1 MWKNTQ
7 KRDRKIKTVGNAEKA
22 CQGPKEKDSVKV
34 KWESWEIQTD
44 MNEKVANNKEQNFV
58 SAVIY
63 VHNAADRIDRFLAMV
78 MEVMEQNFEHSE
90 MICVNDSSEDES
102 LPVIRD
108 VSRRA
113 VRTSISVVNMS
124 YYHGLELAMEAGID
138 LAIGDFVFEFDNTVP
153 DFDPSVIM
161 EIYRHSLEGYD
172 IVSASPNR
180 RERLSSRL
188 FYRIFAKFAA
198 VSYRMN
204 TESFRVLSRRVINRV
219 SSMNKTAPYRKA
231 LYANCGLKTDC
242 IRYEIMEHLGERGR
256 REERKEMPH
265 RRKRDRREQR
275 YRLDLAADALI
286 LFTEVGY
293 RFSMTM
299 TVVMMLM
306 SIFMTVYSLVTYF
319 VIHPVEGWTT
329 TILFLSVAF
338 FGLFG
343 ILTIIVKYLQLLVD
357 MVFKRKHYSFE
368 SIEKLTK

>member
-1 MWKNTQ
+1 
-7 KRDRKIKTVGNAEKA
+7 
-22 CQGPKEKDSVKV
+22 
-34 KWESWEIQTD
+34 
-44 MNEKVANNKEQNFV
+44 MNEEIGKNKEQNFV

-63 VHNAADRIDRFLAMV
+63 VHNAEDRIERFLDMV

-90 MICVNDSSEDES
+90 IICVNDSSEDGS
-102 LPVIRD
+102 LSIIRK
-108 VSRRA
+108 VSKA
-113 VRTSISVVNMS
+113 AEKTSISVVNMS
-124 YYHGLELAMEAGID
+124 YYHGLELAMDAGMD
-138 LAIGDFVFEFDNTVP
+138 LAIGDFVFEFDNTVA
-153 DFDPSVIM
+153 DFDSSIIM

-180 RERLSSRL
+180 KERLSSRV
-188 FYRIFAKFAA
+188 FYRIFAKFAV

-242 IRYEIMEHLGERGR
+242 IRYEVTGDWSKVHD
-256 REERKEMPH
+256 RK
-265 RRKRDRREQR
+265 EQR
-275 YRLDLAADALI
+275 YRMDLAADALI

>member
-1 MWKNTQ
+1 
-7 KRDRKIKTVGNAEKA
+7 
-22 CQGPKEKDSVKV
+22 
-34 KWESWEIQTD
+34 
-44 MNEKVANNKEQNFV
+44 MNEEIGKNKEQNFV

-63 VHNAADRIDRFLAMV
+63 VHNAEDRIERFLDMV
-78 MEVMEQNFEHSE
+78 VEVMEQNFEHSE
-90 MICVNDSSEDES
+90 IICVNDSSEDGS
-102 LPVIRD
+102 LSIIRKI
-108 VSRRA
+108 SKA
-113 VRTSISVVNMS
+113 AEKTSISVVNMS
-124 YYHGLELAMEAGID
+124 YYHGLELAMDAGMD
-138 LAIGDFVFEFDNTVP
+138 LAIGDFVFEFDNTVA
-153 DFDPSVIM
+153 DFDSSVIM

-180 RERLSSRL
+180 KERLSSRM

-242 IRYEIMEHLGERGR
+242 IRYEVTGDWS
-256 REERKEMPH
+256 KA
-265 RRKRDRREQR
+265 RDRKEQR
-275 YRLDLAADALI
+275 YRMDLAADALI

>member
-1 MWKNTQ
+1 MN
-7 KRDRKIKTVGNAEKA
+7 G
-22 CQGPKEKDSVKV
+22 
-34 KWESWEIQTD
+34 EIG
-44 MNEKVANNKEQNFV
+44 KNKEQNFV

-63 VHNAADRIDRFLAMV
+63 VHNAEDRIERFLDMV
-78 MEVMEQNFEHSE
+78 VEVMERNFEHSE
-90 MICVNDSSEDES
+90 IICVNDSSEDGS
-102 LPVIRD
+102 LSIIRK
-108 VSRRA
+108 VSKA
-113 VRTSISVVNMS
+113 AEKTSISVVNMS
-124 YYHGLELAMEAGID
+124 YYHGLELAMDAGMD
-138 LAIGDFVFEFDNTVP
+138 LAIGDFVFEFDNTVA
-153 DFDPSVIM
+153 DFDSSVIM

-180 RERLSSRL
+180 KERMSSRL

-219 SSMNKTAPYRKA
+219 SSMNKMAPYRKA

-242 IRYEIMEHLGERGR
+242 IRYEVTGDWS
-256 REERKEMPH
+256 KA
-265 RRKRDRREQR
+265 RDRKEQR
-275 YRLDLAADALI
+275 YRMDLAADALI

>member
-1 MWKNTQ
+1 MN
-7 KRDRKIKTVGNAEKA
+7 G
-22 CQGPKEKDSVKV
+22 
-34 KWESWEIQTD
+34 EIG
-44 MNEKVANNKEQNFV
+44 KNKEQNFV

-63 VHNAADRIDRFLAMV
+63 VHNAEDRIERFLDMV
-78 MEVMEQNFEHSE
+78 VEVMERNFEHSE
-90 MICVNDSSEDES
+90 IICVNDSSEDGS
-102 LPVIRD
+102 LSIIRK
-108 VSRRA
+108 VSKA
-113 VRTSISVVNMS
+113 AEKTSISVVNMS
-124 YYHGLELAMEAGID
+124 YYHGLELAMDAGMD
-138 LAIGDFVFEFDNTVP
+138 LAIGDFVFEFDNTVA
-153 DFDPSVIM
+153 DFDSSVIM
-161 EIYRHSLEGYD
+161 EIYRHSLGGYD

-180 RERLSSRL
+180 KERLSSRL

-242 IRYEIMEHLGERGR
+242 IRYEVTGDWS
-256 REERKEMPH
+256 KA
-265 RRKRDRREQR
+265 RDRKEQR
-275 YRLDLAADALI
+275 YRMDLAADALI

>member
-1 MWKNTQ
+1 MN
-7 KRDRKIKTVGNAEKA
+7 G
-22 CQGPKEKDSVKV
+22 
-34 KWESWEIQTD
+34 EIG
-44 MNEKVANNKEQNFV
+44 KNKEQNFV

-63 VHNAADRIDRFLAMV
+63 VHNAEDRIERFLDMV
-78 MEVMEQNFEHSE
+78 VEVMERNFEHSE
-90 MICVNDSSEDES
+90 IICVNDSSEDGS
-102 LPVIRD
+102 LSIIRK
-108 VSRRA
+108 VSKA
-113 VRTSISVVNMS
+113 AEKTSISVVNMS
-124 YYHGLELAMEAGID
+124 YYHGLELAMDAGMD
-138 LAIGDFVFEFDNTVP
+138 LAIGDFVFEFDNTVA
-153 DFDPSVIM
+153 DFNSSVIM

-180 RERLSSRL
+180 KERMSSRL

-219 SSMNKTAPYRKA
+219 SSMNKMAPYRKA

-242 IRYEIMEHLGERGR
+242 IRYEVTGDWS
-256 REERKEMPH
+256 KA
-265 RRKRDRREQR
+265 RDRKEQR
-275 YRLDLAADALI
+275 YRMDLAADALI

>member
-1 MWKNTQ
+1 
-7 KRDRKIKTVGNAEKA
+7 
-22 CQGPKEKDSVKV
+22 
-34 KWESWEIQTD
+34 
-44 MNEKVANNKEQNFV
+44 MNEEIGKNKEQNFV

-63 VHNAADRIDRFLAMV
+63 VHNAEDRIERFLAMV

-90 MICVNDSSEDES
+90 IICVNDSSEDGS
-102 LPVIRD
+102 LSIIRK
-108 VSRRA
+108 VSKA
-113 VRTSISVVNMS
+113 AEKTSISVVNMS
-124 YYHGLELAMEAGID
+124 YYHGLELAMDAGMD
-138 LAIGDFVFEFDNTVP
+138 LAIGDFVFEFDNTVA
-153 DFDPSVIM
+153 DFNSSVIM

-180 RERLSSRL
+180 KERLSSRL

-231 LYANCGLKTDC
+231 LYANCGLKTGC
-242 IRYEIMEHLGERGR
+242 IRYEVTGEWS
-256 REERKEMPH
+256 KA
-265 RRKRDRREQR
+265 RDRKEQR
-275 YRLDLAADALI
+275 YRMDLAADALI

>member
-1 MWKNTQ
+1 MN
-7 KRDRKIKTVGNAEKA
+7 G
-22 CQGPKEKDSVKV
+22 
-34 KWESWEIQTD
+34 EIG
-44 MNEKVANNKEQNFV
+44 KNKEQNFV

-63 VHNAADRIDRFLAMV
+63 VHNAEDRIERFLDMV
-78 MEVMEQNFEHSE
+78 VEVMERNFEHSE
-90 MICVNDSSEDES
+90 IICVNDSSEDGS
-102 LPVIRD
+102 LSIIRKI
-108 VSRRA
+108 SKA
-113 VRTSISVVNMS
+113 AEKTSISVVNMS
-124 YYHGLELAMEAGID
+124 YYHGLELAMDAGMD
-138 LAIGDFVFEFDNTVP
+138 LAIGDFVFEFDNTVA
-153 DFDPSVIM
+153 DFDSSVIM

-180 RERLSSRL
+180 KERMSSRL

-242 IRYEIMEHLGERGR
+242 IRYEVTGDWS
-256 REERKEMPH
+256 KA
-265 RRKRDRREQR
+265 RDRKEQR
-275 YRLDLAADALI
+275 YRMDLAADALI

>member
-1 MWKNTQ
+1 MN
-7 KRDRKIKTVGNAEKA
+7 G
-22 CQGPKEKDSVKV
+22 
-34 KWESWEIQTD
+34 EIG
-44 MNEKVANNKEQNFV
+44 KNKEQNFV

-63 VHNAADRIDRFLAMV
+63 VHNAEERIERFLDMV
-78 MEVMEQNFEHSE
+78 MEVMERNFEHSE
-90 MICVNDSSEDES
+90 IICVNDSSEDGS
-102 LPVIRD
+102 LSIIRK
-108 VSRRA
+108 VSKA
-113 VRTSISVVNMS
+113 AEKTSISVVNMS
-124 YYHGLELAMEAGID
+124 YYHGLELAMDAGMD
-138 LAIGDFVFEFDNTVP
+138 LAIGDFVFEFDNTVA
-153 DFDPSVIM
+153 DFNSSVIM

-180 RERLSSRL
+180 KERLSSRL

-242 IRYEIMEHLGERGR
+242 IRYEVTGDWS
-256 REERKEMPH
+256 KA
-265 RRKRDRREQR
+265 RDRKEQR
-275 YRLDLAADALI
+275 YRMDLAADALI

>member
-1 MWKNTQ
+1 MN
-7 KRDRKIKTVGNAEKA
+7 G
-22 CQGPKEKDSVKV
+22 
-34 KWESWEIQTD
+34 EIG
-44 MNEKVANNKEQNFV
+44 KNKEQNFV

-63 VHNAADRIDRFLAMV
+63 VHNAEDRIERFLDMV
-78 MEVMEQNFEHSE
+78 VEVMERNFEHSE
-90 MICVNDSSEDES
+90 IICVNDSSEDGS
-102 LPVIRD
+102 LSIIRK
-108 VSRRA
+108 VSKA
-113 VRTSISVVNMS
+113 AEKTSISVVNMS
-124 YYHGLELAMEAGID
+124 YYHGLELAMDAGMD
-138 LAIGDFVFEFDNTVP
+138 LAIGDFVFEFDNTVA
-153 DFDPSVIM
+153 DFDSSVIM
-161 EIYRHSLEGYD
+161 EIYRHSLGGYD

-180 RERLSSRL
+180 KERLSSRL

-242 IRYEIMEHLGERGR
+242 IRYEVTGEWS
-256 REERKEMPH
+256 KA
-265 RRKRDRREQR
+265 RDRKEQR
-275 YRLDLAADALI
+275 YRMDLAADALI

>member
-1 MWKNTQ
+1 MN
-7 KRDRKIKTVGNAEKA
+7 G
-22 CQGPKEKDSVKV
+22 
-34 KWESWEIQTD
+34 EIG
-44 MNEKVANNKEQNFV
+44 KNKEQNFV

-63 VHNAADRIDRFLAMV
+63 VHNAEDRIERFLDMV
-78 MEVMEQNFEHSE
+78 VEVMERNFEHSE
-90 MICVNDSSEDES
+90 IICVNDSSEDGS
-102 LPVIRD
+102 LSIIRK
-108 VSRRA
+108 VSKA
-113 VRTSISVVNMS
+113 AEKTSISVVNMS
-124 YYHGLELAMEAGID
+124 YYHGLELAMDAGVD
-138 LAIGDFVFEFDNTVP
+138 LAIGDFVFEFDNTVA
-153 DFDPSVIM
+153 DFNSSVIM

-180 RERLSSRL
+180 KERLSSRL

-231 LYANCGLKTDC
+231 LYSNCGLKTDC
-242 IRYEIMEHLGERGR
+242 IRYEVTGDWS
-256 REERKEMPH
+256 KA
-265 RRKRDRREQR
+265 RDRKEQR
-275 YRLDLAADALI
+275 YRMDLAADALI

-368 SIEKLTK
+368 GIEKLTK

>member
-1 MWKNTQ
+1 
-7 KRDRKIKTVGNAEKA
+7 
-22 CQGPKEKDSVKV
+22 
-34 KWESWEIQTD
+34 
-44 MNEKVANNKEQNFV
+44 MNEEIGKNKEQNFV

-63 VHNAADRIDRFLAMV
+63 VHNAEDRIERFLDMV

-90 MICVNDSSEDES
+90 IICVNDSSEDGS
-102 LPVIRD
+102 LSIIRKI
-108 VSRRA
+108 SKA
-113 VRTSISVVNMS
+113 AEKTSISVVNMS
-124 YYHGLELAMEAGID
+124 YYHGLELAMDAGMD
-138 LAIGDFVFEFDNTVP
+138 LAIGDFVFEFDNTVA
-153 DFDPSVIM
+153 DFNSSVIM

-180 RERLSSRL
+180 KERLSSRM

-242 IRYEIMEHLGERGR
+242 IRYEVTGDWS
-256 REERKEMPH
+256 KA
-265 RRKRDRREQR
+265 RDRKEQR
-275 YRLDLAADALI
+275 YRMDLAADALI

>member
-1 MWKNTQ
+1 
-7 KRDRKIKTVGNAEKA
+7 
-22 CQGPKEKDSVKV
+22 
-34 KWESWEIQTD
+34 
-44 MNEKVANNKEQNFV
+44 MNEEIGKNKEQNFV

-63 VHNAADRIDRFLAMV
+63 VHNAEDRIERFLDMV
-78 MEVMEQNFEHSE
+78 VEVMEQNFEHSE
-90 MICVNDSSEDES
+90 IICVNDSSEDGS
-102 LPVIRD
+102 LSNIRKI
-108 VSRRA
+108 SKA
-113 VRTSISVVNMS
+113 AEKTSISVVNMS
-124 YYHGLELAMEAGID
+124 YYHGLELAMDAGMD
-138 LAIGDFVFEFDNTVP
+138 LAIGDFVFEFDNTVA
-153 DFDPSVIM
+153 DFDSSVIM

-180 RERLSSRL
+180 KERLSSRM

-242 IRYEIMEHLGERGR
+242 IRYEVTGEWS
-256 REERKEMPH
+256 KA
-265 RRKRDRREQR
+265 RDRKEQR
-275 YRLDLAADALI
+275 YRMDLAADALI

>member
-1 MWKNTQ
+1 MN
-7 KRDRKIKTVGNAEKA
+7 G
-22 CQGPKEKDSVKV
+22 
-34 KWESWEIQTD
+34 EIG
-44 MNEKVANNKEQNFV
+44 KNKEQNFV

-63 VHNAADRIDRFLAMV
+63 VHNAEDRIERFLAMV

-90 MICVNDSSEDES
+90 IICVNDSSEDGS
-102 LPVIRD
+102 LSIIRK
-108 VSRRA
+108 VSKA
-113 VRTSISVVNMS
+113 AEKTSISVVNMS
-124 YYHGLELAMEAGID
+124 YYHGLELAMDAGMD
-138 LAIGDFVFEFDNTVP
+138 LAIGDFVFEFDNTVA
-153 DFDPSVIM
+153 DFDSSVIM

-180 RERLSSRL
+180 KERLSSRL
-188 FYRIFAKFAA
+188 FYRIFAKFAV

-242 IRYEIMEHLGERGR
+242 IRYEVTGEWS
-256 REERKEMPH
+256 KA
-265 RRKRDRREQR
+265 RDRKEQR
-275 YRLDLAADALI
+275 YRMDLAADALI

>member
-1 MWKNTQ
+1 MN
-7 KRDRKIKTVGNAEKA
+7 G
-22 CQGPKEKDSVKV
+22 
-34 KWESWEIQTD
+34 EIG
-44 MNEKVANNKEQNFV
+44 KNKEQNFV

-63 VHNAADRIDRFLAMV
+63 VHNAEDRIERFLGMV

-90 MICVNDSSEDES
+90 IICVNDSSEDGS
-102 LPVIRD
+102 LSIIRK
-108 VSRRA
+108 VSKA
-113 VRTSISVVNMS
+113 AEKTSISVVNMS
-124 YYHGLELAMEAGID
+124 YYHGLELAMDAGMD
-138 LAIGDFVFEFDNTVP
+138 LAIGDFVFEFDNTVA
-153 DFDPSVIM
+153 DFDSSVIM
-161 EIYRHSLEGYD
+161 EIYRHSLGGYD

-180 RERLSSRL
+180 KERLSSRL
-188 FYRIFAKFAA
+188 FYRIFAKFAV

-242 IRYEIMEHLGERGR
+242 IRYEVTGDWS
-256 REERKEMPH
+256 KA
-265 RRKRDRREQR
+265 RDRKEQR
-275 YRLDLAADALI
+275 YRMDLAADALI

>member
-1 MWKNTQ
+1 
-7 KRDRKIKTVGNAEKA
+7 
-22 CQGPKEKDSVKV
+22 
-34 KWESWEIQTD
+34 
-44 MNEKVANNKEQNFV
+44 MNEEIGKNKEQNFV
-58 SAVIY
+58 STVIY
-63 VHNAADRIDRFLAMV
+63 VHNAEDRIERFLDMV
-78 MEVMEQNFEHSE
+78 VEVMERNFEHSE
-90 MICVNDSSEDES
+90 IICVNDSSEDGS
-102 LPVIRD
+102 LSIIRK
-108 VSRRA
+108 VSKA
-113 VRTSISVVNMS
+113 AEKTSISVVNMS
-124 YYHGLELAMEAGID
+124 YYHGLELAMDAGMD
-138 LAIGDFVFEFDNTVP
+138 LAIGDFVFEFDNTVA
-153 DFDPSVIM
+153 DFDSSVIM

-180 RERLSSRL
+180 KERMSSRL

-242 IRYEIMEHLGERGR
+242 IRYEVTGDWS
-256 REERKEMPH
+256 KA
-265 RRKRDRREQR
+265 RDRKEQR
-275 YRLDLAADALI
+275 YRMDLAADALI

-329 TILFLSVAF
+329 TILFLSVVF

>member
-1 MWKNTQ
+1 MN
-7 KRDRKIKTVGNAEKA
+7 G
-22 CQGPKEKDSVKV
+22 
-34 KWESWEIQTD
+34 EIG
-44 MNEKVANNKEQNFV
+44 KNKEQNFV

-63 VHNAADRIDRFLAMV
+63 VHNAEDRIERFLAMV

-90 MICVNDSSEDES
+90 IICVNDSSEDGS
-102 LPVIRD
+102 LSIIRK
-108 VSRRA
+108 VSKVA
-113 VRTSISVVNMS
+113 EKTSISVVNMS
-124 YYHGLELAMEAGID
+124 YYHGLELAMDAGMD
-138 LAIGDFVFEFDNTVP
+138 LAIGDFVFEFDNTVA
-153 DFDPSVIM
+153 DFDSSVIM

-180 RERLSSRL
+180 KERLSSKL

-242 IRYEIMEHLGERGR
+242 IRYEVTGEWS
-256 REERKEMPH
+256 KA
-265 RRKRDRREQR
+265 RDRKEQR
-275 YRLDLAADALI
+275 YRMDLAAEALI

>member
-1 MWKNTQ
+1 MN
-7 KRDRKIKTVGNAEKA
+7 G
-22 CQGPKEKDSVKV
+22 
-34 KWESWEIQTD
+34 EIG
-44 MNEKVANNKEQNFV
+44 KNKEQNFV

-63 VHNAADRIDRFLAMV
+63 VHNAEDRIERFLDMV
-78 MEVMEQNFEHSE
+78 MEVMERNFEHSE
-90 MICVNDSSEDES
+90 IICVNDSSEDGS
-102 LPVIRD
+102 LSIIRK
-108 VSRRA
+108 VSKA
-113 VRTSISVVNMS
+113 AEKTSISVVNMS
-124 YYHGLELAMEAGID
+124 YYHGLELAMDAGMD
-138 LAIGDFVFEFDNTVP
+138 LAIGDFVFEFDNTVA
-153 DFDPSVIM
+153 DFDSSVIM

-180 RERLSSRL
+180 KERLSSRV

-242 IRYEIMEHLGERGR
+242 IRYEVTGDWSKVHD
-256 REERKEMPH
+256 RK
-265 RRKRDRREQR
+265 EQR
-275 YRLDLAADALI
+275 YRMDLAADALI

-368 SIEKLTK
+368 SIEKLTR